1 MVIRQKDFPVPYVK
15 TVHTR
20 IRGHA
25 LLFPRMSA
33 IGTIKQ
39 GEIIGKP
46 DSITNDSCK
55 DIAFYKEILHPKA
68 LRTLAAIARFVLQL
82 SLPVFDPINEH
93 PVSRRTE

>member
-39 GEIIGKP
+39 GEVITRP
-46 DSITNDSCK
+46 FLTNDSRK
-55 DIAFYKEILHPKA
+55 DIAFYKEILQPNI
-68 LRTLAAIARFVLQL
+68 LAAIARFVLQL

-93 PVSRRTE
+93 PVS